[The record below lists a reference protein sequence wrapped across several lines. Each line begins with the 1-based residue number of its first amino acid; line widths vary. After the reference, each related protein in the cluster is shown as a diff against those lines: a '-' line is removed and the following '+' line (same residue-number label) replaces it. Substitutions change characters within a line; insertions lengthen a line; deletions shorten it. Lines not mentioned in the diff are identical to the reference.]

1 MFFCQHPRAS
11 YSCGLVGLAIPS
23 ALKRALFKLLGWLK
37 MLFRYNVGVNN
48 NLGHQNKVFP
58 MEVAKC

>member
-1 MFFCQHPRAS
+1 M
-11 YSCGLVGLAIPS
+11 
-23 ALKRALFKLLGWLK
+23 LLGWLK

-58 MEVAKC
+58 MEIAKC